1 MSKKIINQ
9 HHKEISLR
17 IHFSD
22 LYFEKKNFDENSVKS
37 TSDNKIDK
45 NILFQ
50 KLEQMAHLHVH
61 AYIYTHTCT
70 YIYIYVFISLDYPRN
85 PVFVSYVISCCKF
98 DIILKFEINSNL
110 ENSLEFRKYR
120 KYSLHLFTKFI
131 IQYLIPL
138 YSRFS

>member
-45 NILFQ
+45 NILFHIIIQ
-50 KLEQMAHLHVH
+50 GKKEKIINQRHKE
-61 AYIYTHTCT
+61 
-70 YIYIYVFISLDYPRN
+70 ISL
-85 PVFVSYVISCCKF
+85 
-98 DIILKFEINSNL
+98 
-110 ENSLEFRKYR
+110 
-120 KYSLHLFTKFI
+120 
-131 IQYLIPL
+131 
-138 YSRFS
+138 RFSMEIR